1 MKDSLVRSLRGY
13 QDTFTDFT
21 PGQKVV
27 AILGTGALIL
37 AGVLVFRWV
46 SQPDYAPL
54 FSNLAASDASAIVDQ
69 LDSTGVQYKIADGGG
84 TVLVPKNDV
93 YKTRIGLS
101 AQGLPSGSDGGGY
114 SLLDGQDL
122 STSQFKEQTDFKR
135 AMEGEL
141 AKTVEAMNGIDT
153 AVVHLA
159 LPEKQVFADKQ
170 DPPTA
175 SVLISTRPGTTL
187 SPEQVQSIVHLTAAS
202 IDGLD
207 PAKVTVADST
217 GKLLSASDVLG
228 GDAASSRNQYV
239 SDFENQMSGRVQSM
253 LDRLLGPGN
262 SSVQATADL
271 NFDKAVSTSRT
282 YKKAD
287 PAGLSLSS
295 SVNTEDY
302 QGPASGSGATGV
314 VGPDGQMDTS
324 LPSGGGSG
332 ASSYKKKSVTQD
344 DALDTTV
351 ENRETAPGGVQ
362 ALHIGVV
369 LDQTAAASSDPAEIE
384 RMIRAALGIKQSRGD
399 TVRVSVLPFDRTAE
413 KTAAKEIAVAKQ
425 AATKGQQMELYR
437 NIGIGVMVFLG
448 LLLAW
453 FRARKRSK
461 QRQEA
466 TTYVVEQLR
475 VDQARREEETA
486 LRAGHSD
493 MLSLEGGPRTPE
505 EEIRDELV
513 ALVERQPEDVATLLR
528 GWLVER

>member
-1 MKDSLVRSLRGY
+1 MKDNLVRSLRGY

-69 LDSTGVQYKIADGGG
+69 LDSKGIDYKITNGGA
-84 TVLVPKNDV
+84 TVMVPKNDV

-101 AQGLPSGSDGGGY
+101 AEGLPSGSDGGY

-141 AKTVEAMNGIDT
+141 ANTVEAMNGIDT

-175 SVLISTRPGTTL
+175 SVLVSTRPGSTL
-187 SPEQVQSIVHLTAAS
+187 SPEQVQSVVHLVAAS

-287 PAGLSLSS
+287 PAGLALSS
-295 SVNTEDY
+295 TTNTEDY

-324 LPSGGGSG
+324 LSTGSG
-332 ASSYKKKSVTQD
+332 TGSSSYNKKSVTRD

-369 LDQTAAASSDPAEIE
+369 LDQTAAASSDPQEIE

-413 KTAAKEIAVAKQ
+413 KVAAKEIAVAKQ
-425 AATKGQQMELYR
+425 TATKGQQMELYR

-475 VDQARREEETA
+475 VDQARREEETS
-486 LRAGHSD
+486 LRAAHSD
-493 MLSLEGGPRTPE
+493 MLSLEGAPRTPE